1 MKSNFC
7 FYCFGTLMSLIAIV
21 SSSKYDV
28 AYIQEPC
35 EYNRVISPGQGGF
48 SRYGFIRA
56 DSDGCI
62 DGYPQC
68 SIYLNAS
75 AGYHI
80 TMRFQNLAID
90 CNSGFLEI
98 TGESG
103 PSPYCNYHTPTY
115 SIYSSSNWLRYNL
128 IIHYVPY
135 CQSGFSFYYTT
146 FHTGECNS
154 DEFRCAFDGRCIPA
168 ELKCDLYDNCGDWSD
183 EKSGTCGLTTGAI
196 AAISV
201 TCCLVGLSCIAFLI
215 YCIYDKK
222 SRRHHNS
229 TPRRG
234 STNRCAPDTVPAVPV
249 GPPSYAESP
258 PDYTYINTVYSG
270 VYENDNPDE
279 SYKAPPTYQSI
290 SINNGY
296 PN

>member
-1 MKSNFC
+1 MKSN
-7 FYCFGTLMSLIAIV
+7 YCLYFFFVTLMSVIVIV
-21 SSSKYDV
+21 SSYYDL

-35 EYNRVISPGQGGF
+35 LQSRVISPGHGGF
-48 SRYGFIRA
+48 SKYGFIKA
-56 DSDGCI
+56 DNDGCM
-62 DGYPQC
+62 DEYKDC
-68 SIYLNAS
+68 SIYMNVS

-80 TMRFQNLAID
+80 TMRIQYLSFD
-90 CNSGFLEI
+90 CSSTLVISGENDPPAHLCGYY
-98 TGESG
+98 T
-103 PSPYCNYHTPTY
+103 PSY
-115 SIYSSSNWLRYNL
+115 SIYSSSNWLTFRLYTPPN
-128 IIHYVPY
+128 VPT

-146 FHTGECNS
+146 YHTGECTS
-154 DEFRCAFDGRCIPA
+154 DEFRCAYDGRCIPA

-183 EKSGTCGLTTGAI
+183 ERSGTCGLTTGAI

-222 SRRHHNS
+222 SRRHHTS

-258 PDYTYINTVYSG
+258 PDYTFVNSVYSG
-270 VYENDNPDE
+270 IYEDPDG
-279 SYKAPPTYQSI
+279 YKAPPTYQSI